1 MLTCG
6 VSHMNGRRRNAT
18 PVCENT
24 RKRWWNPFSQ
34 PKHCSFL
41 LWGFLVLSSIY
52 NSKLLTNK
60 KGNYKKLSVCGIV
73 HLCLAQGVCHDV
85 EGYGDPVPIT
95 PQVCIACMLHV
106 GGEQGEGAW
115 RCGDGVYVTGPP
127 HRVAHVRGPDQA
139 CSNCFAQL
147 YQLEQ
152 YFQQFA
158 VSGVAE
164 HTRYTQVPYQ
174 KKKMSREVAMFRDKR
189 GRTERRGLCGV
200 RVPSGRVKS
209 TRDDSP
215 WAGVHTYVIVRDAVR
230 SRGLC
235 RDDAHNIVSN
245 QSQICQHF
253 KKIENEGWY
262 V

>member
-115 RCGDGVYVTGPP
+115 RCGDGVHVTGPP

-147 YQLEQ
+147 YQPEQ
-152 YFQQFA
+152 YFQQFT
-158 VSGVAE
+158 VSAWQNTPGTRKCRIKRKRCRGKLQCFGTKGVVLNAE
-164 HTRYTQVPYQ
+164 
-174 KKKMSREVAMFRDKR
+174 
-189 GRTERRGLCGV
+189 
-200 RVPSGRVKS
+200 
-209 TRDDSP
+209 DSVGSAYP
-215 WAGVHTYVIVRDAVR
+215 ADA
-230 SRGLC
+230 
-235 RDDAHNIVSN
+235 
-245 QSQICQHF
+245 
-253 KKIENEGWY
+253 
-262 V
+262 